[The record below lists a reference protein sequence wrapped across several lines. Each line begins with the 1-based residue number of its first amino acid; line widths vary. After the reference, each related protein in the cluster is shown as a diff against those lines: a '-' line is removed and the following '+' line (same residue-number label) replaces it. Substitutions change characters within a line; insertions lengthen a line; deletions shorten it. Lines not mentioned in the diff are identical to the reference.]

1 MGLDVDLGG
10 RNALVTGASGGL
22 GAHFARLLA
31 RHGAAVTLAAR
42 RVDRLEGLAA
52 EIAAAGGRAHA
63 VAMDVA
69 DGAGVERAVESAAAA
84 LGGPV
89 EILVNNSG
97 IPGRGAKLLDLG
109 ADEVAGVLDVNL
121 VGPFRVARA
130 VVQRLVEAGKEG
142 GSVINVASVLAY
154 GTSPGVGPYAASKAG
169 LVQLTRMMALE
180 WARHGVRANALAP
193 GYILTDIN
201 RDFFASEAGR
211 TMVRRIPQRRLG
223 EPADLDG
230 PLLLL
235 ASDAS
240 RYMTGA
246 VLTVDGG
253 HLCAGL

>member
-1 MGLDVDLGG
+1 MSLTADLSG
-10 RNALVTGASGGL
+10 RTALVTGASGGL
-22 GAHFARLLA
+22 GAHFARVLA
-31 RHGAAVTLAAR
+31 RHGAAVALAAR

-63 VAMDVA
+63 VAMDVTDA
-69 DGAGVERAVESAAAA
+69 ASVEAAVGAAEAA
-84 LGGPV
+84 LGTV
-89 EILVNNSG
+89 DVLVNNSG
-97 IPGRGAKLLDLG
+97 VSGRGARLLDLED
-109 ADEVAGVLDVNL
+109 ADVAGVLDVNL
-121 VGPFRVARA
+121 TGAFRVAKA
-130 VVQRLVEAGKEG
+130 VVRRLVEAGRP
-142 GSVINVASVLAY
+142 GSVVNVASILAF

-169 LVQLTRMMALE
+169 LAHLTRAMALE
-180 WARHGVRANALAP
+180 WARHGVRVNALAP

-201 RDFFASEAGR
+201 RDYFASDAGKA
-211 TMVRRIPQRRLG
+211 MIRRVPQRRLG
-223 EPADLDG
+223 DPSDLDG

>member
-1 MGLDVDLGG
+1 LSLTADLSG
-10 RNALVTGASGGL
+10 RMALVTGASGGL
-22 GAHFARLLA
+22 GAHFARVLA
-31 RHGAAVTLAAR
+31 RHGAAVALAAR

-63 VAMDVA
+63 VAMDVTDA
-69 DGAGVERAVESAAAA
+69 ASVETAVRAAEGA
-84 LGGPV
+84 LGTTIDV
-89 EILVNNSG
+89 LVNNSG
-97 IPGRGAKLLDLG
+97 VSGRGARLLDLED
-109 ADEVAGVLDVNL
+109 ADVAGVLDVNL
-121 VGPFRVARA
+121 TGAFRVAKA
-130 VVQRLVEAGKEG
+130 VVRRLVEAGRP
-142 GSVINVASVLAY
+142 GSVVNVASILAF

-169 LVQLTRMMALE
+169 LAHLTRAMALE
-180 WARHGVRANALAP
+180 WARHGVRVNALAP

-201 RDFFASEAGR
+201 RDYFASDAGKA
-211 TMVRRIPQRRLG
+211 MIRRVPQRRLG
-223 EPADLDG
+223 DPSDLDG